1 MSTVINIDAI
11 DVSSQGS
18 NYNPGAYF
26 NNLSFPAINV
36 SQDVGDSVQN
46 YFETI
51 TKNKL
56 SAEILASA
64 VIYTSMSQQMSP
76 MEVIAEFKTVAPG
89 ELNQYLAVFLNLNRV
104 GTSVL
109 GINNSPSAN
118 EFVKRTVIL

>member
-1 MSTVINIDAI
+1 MSQVINIGAI
-11 DVSSQGS
+11 DNSRAGS
-18 NYNPGAYF
+18 NYNPGVYF

-46 YFETI
+46 YFEGI

-64 VIYTSMSQQMSP
+64 VIFTSMSQQISP
-76 MEVIAEFKTVAPG
+76 METIAEFRKVPPG

-109 GINNSPSAN
+109 GINNSPTSN
-118 EFVKRTVIL
+118 EFVKRSVIL

>member
-1 MSTVINIDAI
+1 MSSVINIDAI
-11 DVSSQGS
+11 DTGGRNN

-36 SQDVGDSVQN
+36 SQDVSDSVQN

-64 VIYTSMSQQMSP
+64 VIYTSMSQQLSP
-76 MEVIAEFKTVAPG
+76 MEVISEFKSVAPG
-89 ELNQYLAVFLNLNRV
+89 ELNQYLAVFLNLNRI
-104 GTSVL
+104 GTSIL
-109 GINNSPSAN
+109 GVANSPSAN
-118 EFVKRTVIL
+118 EFIKRTVII